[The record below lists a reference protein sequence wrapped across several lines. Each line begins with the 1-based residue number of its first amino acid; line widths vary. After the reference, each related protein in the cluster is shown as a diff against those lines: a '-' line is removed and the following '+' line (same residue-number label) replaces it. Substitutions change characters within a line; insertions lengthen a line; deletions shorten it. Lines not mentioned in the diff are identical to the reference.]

1 MIIPFLEPST
11 YNYYTMSLFVVI
23 EVVTVS
29 VTYLLRIM
37 NILLWIF
44 CTLLQTMGM
53 SFIRQKRLVFD
64 MIPKYEYQDE
74 QRPRSSAHNLDLN
87 QMKPKLEN
95 NEILSY
101 VDLRNFASL
110 SKRSSDKTERKEK
123 EIQKKQILRQKFEM
137 WKLHNYARKP
147 YSSNC
152 ATRFKTDLLV
162 IPLFLMFVSIN

>member
-1 MIIPFLEPST
+1 
-11 YNYYTMSLFVVI
+11 
-23 EVVTVS
+23 
-29 VTYLLRIM
+29 
-37 NILLWIF
+37 
-44 CTLLQTMGM
+44 MGM

-74 QRPRSSAHNLDLN
+74 QRPRSSANNLDLN

-123 EIQKKQILRQKFEM
+123 EIQKNGDLR
-137 WKLHNYARKP
+137 
-147 YSSNC
+147 
-152 ATRFKTDLLV
+152 LV
-162 IPLFLMFVSIN
+162 V